1 MATVKLEIPN
11 ARQTLAQS
19 ASATE
24 INALER
30 GLWSLR
36 GKLTFAP
43 GKIRVR
49 AASLRTRESRLYFVN
64 PHPMSP
70 VD

>member
-1 MATVKLEIPN
+1 MQAV
-11 ARQTLAQS
+11 S
-19 ASATE
+19 ASTTE

-43 GKIRVR
+43 GKYVF
-49 AASLRTRESRLYFVN
+49 ALR
-64 PHPMSP
+64 P
-70 VD
+70 